1 MSYQGVLKS
10 FQERE
15 GVLISRETLDGASI
29 GGGKTQT
36 IAKTTLLADPLHLF
50 PPNEP
55 TLLHDGRN
63 VNMHKT

>member
-1 MSYQGVLKS
+1 MSYQYQGVLKS

-36 IAKTTLLADPLHLF
+36 LAKTTLLADPLHF
-50 PPNEP
+50 S
-55 TLLHDGRN
+55 LLTNRHCCMTDG
-63 VNMHKT
+63 T